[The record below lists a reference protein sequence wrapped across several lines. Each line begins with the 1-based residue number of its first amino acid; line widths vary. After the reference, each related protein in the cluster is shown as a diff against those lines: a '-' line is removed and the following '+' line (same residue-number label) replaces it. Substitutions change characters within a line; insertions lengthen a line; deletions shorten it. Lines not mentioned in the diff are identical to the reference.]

1 MKITKFLFFFLF
13 ILILIS
19 IIVIYNLNKNYNIE
33 KIINNLEKDLNAKI
47 VLNEEPD
54 WVFLPKIQLNVKSKT
69 FDFCGGIKL

>member
-33 KIINNLEKDLNAKI
+33 KIINNLEKDLN
-47 VLNEEPD
+47 E
-54 WVFLPKIQLNVKSKT
+54 
-69 FDFCGGIKL
+69 KLY